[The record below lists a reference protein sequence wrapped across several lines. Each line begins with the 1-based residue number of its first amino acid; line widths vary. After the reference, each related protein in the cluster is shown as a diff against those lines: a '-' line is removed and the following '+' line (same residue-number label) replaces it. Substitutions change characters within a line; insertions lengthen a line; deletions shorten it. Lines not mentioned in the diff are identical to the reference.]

1 MEEKYIELL
10 AKTDYETLT
19 LDEKELLKELCTNQ
33 SEFEEAKQLMKEL
46 SALDSEPDLF
56 DSRKV
61 KKRLDEEFAEVYAS
75 RGGGGWINFLFP
87 PLKPIM
93 NRPGIQ
99 MAMVLVLFLGSYLV
113 LELIDFNNTKTIK
126 LAKNENK
133 LLIEDE
139 EESIDLEI
147 DENSMLDEKNMD
159 EKVVKNSELVAELIL
174 TPEVDVPLDPQETSL
189 VIDNVLSEESIVG
202 GVIEEGIIALELE
215 ASRSDLKAAKDN
227 AAESNKFLIPT
238 VQESPDLLEG
248 LFVTF

>member
-1 MEEKYIELL
+1 MQEKYIELL
-10 AKTDYETLT
+10 AKEHYDALSA
-19 LDEKELLKELCTNQ
+19 DEKEMLKELCTNQ
-33 SEFEEAKQLMKEL
+33 SEFEKAQELMKEM

-61 KKRLDEEFAEVYAS
+61 KKRLDAEFAEVYAS
-75 RGGGGWINFLFP
+75 GRGGAWINFLFP

-99 MAMVLVLFLGSYLV
+99 LAMLLVLFFGSYLV
-113 LELIDFNNTKTIK
+113 LELIDFNNTKTVK

-139 EESIDLEI
+139 EDRIDLEI
-147 DENSMLDEKNMD
+147 DENSMLDEKS
-159 EKVVKNSELVAELIL
+159 SENNTNENLGLSAELIEIS
-174 TPEVDVPLDPQETSL
+174 EVEVPLDPQETDDL
-189 VIDNVLSEESIVG
+189 IDVIISEESIVG
-202 GVIEEGIIALELE
+202 GTIEEGIIALEFE
-215 ASRSDLKAAKDN
+215 ASRADFKAAKDN
-227 AAESNKFLIPT
+227 ATVTNKFLIPT

>member
-10 AKTDYETLT
+10 AKTDYDALT
-19 LDEKELLKELCTNQ
+19 ADEKEMLKELCTNQ
-33 SEFEEAKQLMKEL
+33 SEFEEARQLMKEL

-75 RGGGGWINFLFP
+75 RGGGWINFLFP

-113 LELIDFNNTKTIK
+113 LELIDFNNTKTVK
-126 LAKNENK
+126 LVKNENK

-139 EESIDLEI
+139 EEAIDSKI
-147 DENSMLDEKNMD
+147 DENSMIDEKKMGDKGRENNVL
-159 EKVVKNSELVAELIL
+159 KTELIL
-174 TPEVDVPLDPQETSL
+174 TPEVDAPLDPQETSL

-202 GVIEEGIIALELE
+202 GTIQEGIIALELE
-215 ASRSDLKAAKDN
+215 ASRSDFKAAKDN
-227 AAESNKFLIPT
+227 ATETNKFLIPT

>member
-19 LDEKELLKELCTNQ
+19 VDEKEMLEELCTNQ

-113 LELIDFNNTKTIK
+113 LELIDFNNTKTVK

-159 EKVVKNSELVAELIL
+159 EKVLENSELVAELIL

-202 GVIEEGIIALELE
+202 GTIEEGIIALELE

-227 AAESNKFLIPT
+227 ATETSKFLIPT

>member
-1 MEEKYIELL
+1 
-10 AKTDYETLT
+10 
-19 LDEKELLKELCTNQ
+19 
-33 SEFEEAKQLMKEL
+33 
-46 SALDSEPDLF
+46 
-56 DSRKV
+56 
-61 KKRLDEEFAEVYAS
+61 
-75 RGGGGWINFLFP
+75 
-87 PLKPIM
+87 
-93 NRPGIQ
+93 

-113 LELIDFNNTKTIK
+113 LELIDFNNTKTVK

-159 EKVVKNSELVAELIL
+159 EKVLENSELVAELIL

-202 GVIEEGIIALELE
+202 GTIQEGIIALELE
-215 ASRSDLKAAKDN
+215 ASRSDFKAAKDN
-227 AAESNKFLIPT
+227 ATETNKFLIPT